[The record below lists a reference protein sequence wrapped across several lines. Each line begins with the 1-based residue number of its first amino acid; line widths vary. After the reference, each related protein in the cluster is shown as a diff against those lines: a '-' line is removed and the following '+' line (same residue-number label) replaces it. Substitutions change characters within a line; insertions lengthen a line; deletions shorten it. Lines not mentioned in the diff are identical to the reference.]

1 LLGVIPASTKVFH
14 CSCTPNPSH
23 GPVST
28 NHIPHHLGA
37 RSLPVFVVAIKYLDF
52 RLRSRMNN
60 PPPETPP
67 LCLFDQRLLLAF
79 EAEKLFLKAHWMLLA
94 KNLPVGKLHQQRRQA
109 G

>member
-1 LLGVIPASTKVFH
+1 MV
-14 CSCTPNPSH
+14 C
-23 GPVST
+23 VST

-79 EAEKLFLKAHWMLLA
+79 EAEKLFVKAHWML
-94 KNLPVGKLHQQRRQA
+94 
-109 G
+109 

>member
-1 LLGVIPASTKVFH
+1 MVCA
-14 CSCTPNPSH
+14 
-23 GPVST
+23 ST
-28 NHIPHHLGA
+28 NHTPHHLAA

-79 EAEKLFLKAHWMLLA
+79 EAEKLFVKAHWMLLV

>member
-1 LLGVIPASTKVFH
+1 MGRA
-14 CSCTPNPSH
+14 
-23 GPVST
+23 ST

-67 LCLFDQRLLLAF
+67 LCLFDQRLLL
-79 EAEKLFLKAHWMLLA
+79 KLFVKAHWMLLV